1 VKKLLLVVAGSFVGV
16 FALVGGLLFYA
27 FSHATL
33 EGPGVEAAIVHLNA
47 DARATAV
54 LGAPIVA
61 GEGAR
66 GGTWSHGAHH
76 KLDARL
82 PVSGPRGAGVLDVVG
97 FRIDGAWEYAVLELS
112 VGAQRVDLR

>member
-1 VKKLLLVVAGSFVGV
+1 MKKLLLVVLGSFVGV

-27 FSHATL
+27 FAHATL
-33 EGPGVEAAIVHLNA
+33 EGPGVQAAVIHLNA
-47 DARATAV
+47 DARATAL

-66 GGTWSHGAHH
+66 GGASSHGAHH

-82 PVSGPRGAGVLDVVG
+82 PVSGPKGAGVLDVVG
-97 FRIDGAWEYAVLELS
+97 FSVDGAWEYAVLELS
-112 VGAQRVDLR
+112 VGEQRVDLR